1 MTPLQLAIQMNN
13 REDLYRKLIGELT
26 FCLLVAQHEGR
37 VIGQALAYHDRTRSD
52 IRKFNIIHLGT
63 YKD

>member
-1 MTPLQLAIQMNN
+1 MNN
-13 REDLYRKLIGELT
+13 REVLYRKLIGELT

-37 VIGQALAYHDRTRSD
+37 VIGQALAYNDRTRSD